1 MDSRLTST
9 GLGYRYVLGDDYEPD
24 LLTID
29 VTQIRMRSGSMY
41 ALLGTSTLIN
51 TARTIPNT
59 NSVLIAEC
67 WLLSERSRK
76 DYATAL
82 ERLIPSQGG
91 AVIDFSAILE
101 QLAQMVVEAENTPV
115 EVVSLRNTVI
125 PTSPTLFLLEG
136 LIPAGKPTI
145 LYGAGGVGKS
155 ILAATLAVCVQTGT
169 GFLHMAARQREVL
182 YLDWETD
189 EVDIAAR
196 VQAAARGLKVPMP
209 EVRYSSLVRPI
220 EDRINQLAAYI
231 ADNEIGLVIID
242 SVGMAMNSAKDGS
255 DASEGAIRFFRALRA
270 LDCAVLAIDHV
281 SGDDIRRRAT
291 GAAKPYGSVYKW
303 NSARNAFELREL
315 RSPDSRG
322 SHLTLVHR
330 KSNLGPYMPEQHI
343 RLEWTNSGAFFYP
356 EAMAAPTTRAPL
368 TEQILD
374 VLATGPATANRL
386 ADLLSDEEVTY
397 GELDIRRAA
406 KALLGE
412 NKLSTSAD
420 GTLRIVV
427 QTVDNV

>member
-125 PTSPTLFLLEG
+125 PTSPTLYLLEG
-136 LIPAGKPTI
+136 LIPAAKPTI

-155 ILAATLAVCVQTGT
+155 ILAATLAVCIQTGT
-169 GFLHMAARQREVL
+169 NFLHMTARQREVL

-196 VQAAARGLKVPMP
+196 VQAAARGLRVPMP

-220 EDRINQLAAYI
+220 EDRINQLAAYV
-231 ADNEIGLVIID
+231 ATHEIGLVIID
-242 SVGMAMNSAKDGS
+242 SVGMAMASAKDGS

-270 LDCAVLAIDHV
+270 LGCAVLAIDHV
-281 SGDDIRRRAT
+281 AGEDIRRVGRVS
-291 GAAKPYGSVYKW
+291 KPYGSVYKV
-303 NSARNAFELREL
+303 NSARNAFELREQ
-315 RSPDSRG
+315 RPADSRG
-322 SHLTLVHR
+322 SYLTLLHR
-330 KSNLGPYMPEQHI
+330 KTNLGPYLPEQHM
-343 RLEWTNSGAFFYP
+343 RLEWNTNGAFFIP
-356 EAMAAPTTRAPL
+356 EAMAAPTERAPL

-386 ADLLSDEEVTY
+386 ADLLSDGEVTY

-406 KALLGE
+406 KELLGQ

-420 GTLRIVV
+420 GTLRTVV
-427 QTVDNV
+427 QPVDNV

>member
-1 MDSRLTST
+1 MDSRLIST
-9 GLGYRYVLGDDYEPD
+9 GLGYRYTLGDDYEPE
-24 LLTID
+24 LLVID
-29 VTQIRMRSGSMY
+29 VTQIRNRAGSMY
-41 ALLGTSTLIN
+41 CLLGTSTVID
-51 TARTIPNT
+51 TARTIPNS

-82 ERLIPSQGG
+82 ERLIPSKGG
-91 AVIDFSAILE
+91 ATIDFTAILE

-115 EVVSLRNTVI
+115 EVVSLRKTVI
-125 PTSPTLFLLEG
+125 PTTPTTFLLDG

-169 GFLHMAARQREVL
+169 GFLGMSARQREVL

-196 VQAAARGLKVPMP
+196 VQAAARGLKVAMP

-231 ADNEIGLVIID
+231 AEEEIGLVIID
-242 SVGMAMNSAKDGS
+242 SVGMAMASAKDGS

-270 LDCAVLAIDHV
+270 LGCAVLAIDHV
-281 SGDDIRRRAT
+281 SGEDIRRR

-315 RSPDSRG
+315 RQPDSRG

-330 KSNLGPYMPEQHI
+330 KSNLGPYLPEQHI
-343 RLEWTNSGAFFYP
+343 RLEWTNSGAFFHP
-356 EAMAAPTTRAPL
+356 EAKAAPATRDPL

-374 VLATGPATANRL
+374 VLATGPATASRL
-386 ADLLSDEEVTY
+386 ADLLSDDEVVY

-406 KALLGE
+406 KELLGAG
-412 NKLSTSAD
+412 KLSTAAD
-420 GTLRIVV
+420 GTLRTVV
-427 QTVDNV
+427 QPVDNV